1 MLSAAISRLVRGER
15 RCACLALCST
25 QRWMV
30 CMWWCVQ
37 EDVSRSLMDELDT
50 SLNGEKFSL
59 AEMKSFFQAK
69 FDEGG
74 FDYTSEG

>member
-1 MLSAAISRLVRGER
+1 
-15 RCACLALCST
+15 
-25 QRWMV
+25 
-30 CMWWCVQ
+30 MWWCVQ